1 MRYTIRIADGAER
14 DMRKLSRQMR
24 RRVTEKL
31 ERLADGLTG
40 DVKRLRDFTPAYR
53 LRVGDWRVLFDVEGD
68 TIMVHH
74 VSHRSQAYD

>member
-1 MRYTIRIADGAER
+1 MRYAIRMADGAER

-40 DVKRLRDFTPAYR
+40 DVKRLREFTPAYR

>member
-1 MRYTIRIADGAER
+1 
-14 DMRKLSRQMR
+14 MRKLSPQMR

-31 ERLADGLTG
+31 ERLSDGLTG
-40 DVKRLRDFTPAYR
+40 DVKRLKEFVPNYR

-74 VSHRSQAYD
+74 ISHRSEAYD